1 MYLVK
6 YVRSKFNIISDAV
19 EFEQMP
25 QNCTGHI
32 SPINSETFNKI
43 VFFDLGDNLL
53 MPALAMVGGAAS
65 VNK

>member
-6 YVRSKFNIISDAV
+6 YVRTRSKFNIISDAV

-25 QNCTGHI
+25 QNCVGLI
-32 SPINSETFNKI
+32 NPINSETFNKI

-53 MPALAMVGGAAS
+53 MPWP
-65 VNK
+65 